1 MFESVLSLVV
11 SMFIVFVAAFLFVN
25 AIEYLGCRFKW
36 GGSFVSAT
44 LAPLFTS
51 LPEMIIFLVALFGLG
66 GASGQDIGLGTLFGQ
81 PFMASSLSY
90 GLVGIAAFIAYKVGR
105 RKTSVLAVSRR
116 LLMPYVFI
124 TVLFPMTLIPAIIG
138 GATVRYIFGAI
149 FLGAYL
155 VYVTLMYREKS
166 AEHLEDSAIPYTCRV
181 VNNPVL
187 GGVIQLAAAVIMLY
201 YSSHLM
207 VSTVAAIASDMGI
220 SALALALVLIPAV
233 TAIPETASDLI
244 WAWNGKDNLCLG
256 ALVGEKVLYSTFY
269 PGIGLFMTAWVL
281 DVYAYFSVLVC
292 FTVSV
297 VLMYFVSKHRLPW
310 YFLLIGLVFFVAY
323 AVSIFVPP
331 FWLL

>member
-1 MFESVLSLVV
+1 MIESILSLVG
-11 SMFIVFVAAFLFVN
+11 SMVIVFIAAFLFVN
-25 AIEYLGCRFKW
+25 AIEFLGCRFKW

-66 GASGQDIGLGTLFGQ
+66 GTSGEDIGLGTLFGQ

-90 GLVGIAAFIAYKVGR
+90 GLVGVAAFIAYKLGR
-105 RKTSVLAVSRR
+105 RKTAVLHVSRR
-116 LLMPYVFI
+116 LLLPYIFI
-124 TVLFPMTLIPAIIG
+124 TVLFPATLIPAIIG
-138 GATVRYIFGAI
+138 GQIVKYIFGAI
-149 FLGAYL
+149 FIGAYL
-155 VYVTLMYREKS
+155 VYIALMYRGKG
-166 AEHLEDSAIPYTCRV
+166 AERLEDSESPYICRIV
-181 VNNPVL
+181 KNQLL
-187 GGVIQLAAAVIMLY
+187 GGVIQLTAAILLLY
-201 YSSHLM
+201 YSSNMM
-207 VSTVAAIASDMGI
+207 VSAVATIAESMGI

-269 PGIGLFMTAWVL
+269 PGIGLFLTSWVL

-297 VLMYFVSKHRLPW
+297 VLMFFVAKERLPW
-310 YFLLIGLVFFVAY
+310 YYLLIGIGFFIAY
-323 AVSIFVPP
+323 AIFIFVPP
-331 FWLL
+331 FW

>member
-1 MFESVLSLVV
+1 MFESILSLVL
-11 SMFIVFVAAFLFVN
+11 SMAIVFIAAFLFVN

-66 GASGQDIGLGTLFGQ
+66 GISGQEIGLGTLFGQ

-90 GLVGIAAFIAYKVGR
+90 GLVGVAAFIAYKLGK
-105 RKTSVLAVSRR
+105 RKTAVLAVSRR
-116 LLMPYVFI
+116 LLLPYIFI
-124 TVLFPMTLIPAIIG
+124 TILFPMTLIPAIVG
-138 GATVRYIFGAI
+138 GAIVRYIFGAI
-149 FLGAYL
+149 FLGAYF
-155 VYVTLMYREKS
+155 VYVALMYREKG
-166 AEHLEDSAIPYTCRV
+166 AEHLEDSENPYICRIV
-181 VNNPVL
+181 KNQVL
-187 GGVIQLAAAVIMLY
+187 GGVIQLTVAVVMLY
-201 YSSHLM
+201 YSSNLM
-207 VSTVAAIASDMGI
+207 VSTVAAIADGMGI

-269 PGIGLFMTAWVL
+269 PGIGLFMTSWAL
-281 DVYAYFSVLVC
+281 DIYAYFSVLVC

-297 VLMYFVSKHRLPW
+297 VLMFFVSKQRLPW
-310 YFLLIGLVFFVAY
+310 YFLLIGLGFFVAY
-323 AVSIFVPP
+323 AIFIFVPP
-331 FWLL
+331 FW

>member
-1 MFESVLSLVV
+1 MIESVLGLAGSMVV
-11 SMFIVFVAAFLFVN
+11 VFIAAFLFVN
-25 AIEYLGCRFKW
+25 AIEFVGCRFKW

-66 GASGQDIGLGTLFGQ
+66 GTSGEEIGIGTIFGQ

-90 GLVGIAAFIAYKVGR
+90 GLVGVAAFLAYRLGR
-105 RKTSVLAVSRR
+105 RKTAVLAVSRR
-116 LLMPYVFI
+116 LLLPYIFI
-124 TVLFPMTLIPAIIG
+124 TVLFPSTLIPAIIG
-138 GATVRYIFGAI
+138 IDLVRYAFGAI

-155 VYVTLMYREKS
+155 IYIALMYRDKGS
-166 AEHLEDSAIPYTCRV
+166 EHLEGSESPYICKVIRHQL
-181 VNNPVL
+181 L
-187 GGVIQLAAAVIMLY
+187 GGAIQLIAAVLLLY
-201 YSSHLM
+201 YSSHMM
-207 VSTVAAIASDMGI
+207 VSAVATIAEGMGV
-220 SALALALVLIPAV
+220 SALALALVLIPAA

-269 PGIGLFMTAWVL
+269 PGIGLLLTSWVL

-297 VLMYFVSKHRLPW
+297 VLMFFVARQRLPW
-310 YFLLIGLVFFVAY
+310 YFLTIGIGFFVAY
-323 AVSIFVPP
+323 AIFIFVPP
-331 FWLL
+331 FW

>member
-1 MFESVLSLVV
+1 MFESILSLIV
-11 SMFIVFVAAFLFVN
+11 SMVIVFIAAFLFVN
-25 AIEYLGCRFKW
+25 AIEFLGCRFKW

-66 GASGQDIGLGTLFGQ
+66 GTSGEEIGLGTLFGQ

-90 GLVGIAAFIAYKVGR
+90 GLVGVAAFMAYKLGR
-105 RKTSVLAVSRR
+105 RKTAVLAVSRR
-116 LLMPYVFI
+116 LLLPYVFI
-124 TVLFPMTLIPAIIG
+124 TILFPMTLIPAIVG
-138 GATVRYIFGAI
+138 GALVRYIFGAI
-149 FLGAYL
+149 FLGAYF
-155 VYVTLMYREKS
+155 VYVAMMYREKS
-166 AEHLEDSAIPYTCRV
+166 AEHLEDSESPYICRIV
-181 VNNPVL
+181 KNQVL
-187 GGVIQLAAAVIMLY
+187 GGFIQLILAVVMLY

-207 VSTVAAIASDMGI
+207 VSTVASIAESMGI

-233 TAIPETASDLI
+233 TAIPETVSDLI

-281 DVYAYFSVLVC
+281 DVYAYFSVVAC
-292 FTVSV
+292 FTVSI

-310 YFLLIGLVFFVAY
+310 YFLLIGLFFFMAY
-323 AVSIFVPP
+323 AMFIFLPP
-331 FWLL
+331 FW

>member
-1 MFESVLSLVV
+1 MIESILSLVG
-11 SMFIVFVAAFLFVN
+11 SMVIVFIAAFLFVN
-25 AIEYLGCRFKW
+25 AIEFLGCRFKW

-66 GASGQDIGLGTLFGQ
+66 GTSGEDIGIGTLFGQ

-90 GLVGIAAFIAYKVGR
+90 GLVGVAAFIAYRLGR
-105 RKTSVLAVSRR
+105 RKTPVLAVSRR
-116 LLMPYVFI
+116 LLLPYIFI
-124 TVLFPMTLIPAIIG
+124 TVLFPATLIPAFIG
-138 GATVRYIFGAI
+138 GQIVRYVFGAI
-149 FLGAYL
+149 FIAAYL
-155 VYVTLMYREKS
+155 VYITLMYRGKG
-166 AEHLEDSAIPYTCRV
+166 AERLEDSESPYICRV
-181 VNNPVL
+181 VKNQLL
-187 GGVIQLAAAVIMLY
+187 GGVIQLTAAVLLLY
-201 YSSHLM
+201 FSSNIM
-207 VSTVAAIASDMGI
+207 VSAVATIAESLEI

-269 PGIGLFMTAWVL
+269 PGIGLFLTSWAL

-297 VLMYFVSKHRLPW
+297 VLMFFVSRQRLPW
-310 YFLLIGLVFFVAY
+310 YYLLIGIGFFVAY
-323 AVSIFVPP
+323 AVFIFVPP
-331 FWLL
+331 F